1 MDGHGERTTDV
12 PVDGQRRPPVAV
24 PAGSVPGVGPSDVEL
39 LRAHV
44 AGDRYAFTE
53 LFHRHRD
60 RLWAV
65 ALRTVGDR
73 EEAADA
79 LQDALL
85 SAHRAAAR
93 FRGDS
98 AVTTWLHRIVVN
110 ACLDRIRRRQAHP
123 TVPLPD
129 GTYGPDDGPS
139 TGGVE
144 PAAPVQDHDTA
155 LVVRQAL
162 AELPVEQRAALVLV
176 DVQGYPVAEVARILD
191 VAEGTVKSRCARG
204 RARLAV
210 ALGHLRT
217 GVVPGGTA
225 DERPNLRSGRV
236 APPRD
241 GRAGT
246 RGRDAAG
253 PDGGSMAGPD
263 VPVVTRGNPRQVG
276 GVRSGSG
283 HSRRDAN
290 QEES

>member
-1 MDGHGERTTDV
+1 MDGRAAAPDL
-12 PVDGQRRPPVAV
+12 
-24 PAGSVPGVGPSDVEL
+24 EL

-44 AGDRYAFTE
+44 AGDRDAFAE

-65 ALRTVGDR
+65 ALRTLGDR

-129 GTYGPDDGPS
+129 GNRSEDGS
-139 TGGVE
+139 GTGRLE
-144 PAAPVQDHDTA
+144 PAAPATDHDTV
-155 LVVRQAL
+155 LVVREAL
-162 AELPVEQRAALVLV
+162 AALPVEQRAALVLV
-176 DVQGYPVAEVARILD
+176 DVQGYPVAEVARILG

-210 ALGHLRT
+210 LLGHLRPAAAAT
-217 GVVPGGTA
+217 SSARPDPTAPGVPGVTPGNPGPV
-225 DERPNLRSGRV
+225 EGVGSRSGRY
-236 APPRD
+236 
-241 GRAGT
+241 
-246 RGRDAAG
+246 
-253 PDGGSMAGPD
+253 
-263 VPVVTRGNPRQVG
+263 
-276 GVRSGSG
+276 
-283 HSRRDAN
+283 RRDAN
-290 QEES
+290 QEDT

>member
-1 MDGHGERTTDV
+1 MDERAAARDL
-12 PVDGQRRPPVAV
+12 
-24 PAGSVPGVGPSDVEL
+24 EL

-44 AGDRYAFTE
+44 AGDRDAFTE

-65 ALRTVGDR
+65 ALRTLGDR
-73 EEAADA
+73 EDAADA

-129 GTYGPDDGPS
+129 GNRTDDGS
-139 TGGVE
+139 GTGGLE
-144 PAAPVQDHDTA
+144 PAAPVADHDTV
-155 LVVRQAL
+155 LVVREAL
-162 AELPVEQRAALVLV
+162 AALPLEQRAALVLV
-176 DVQGYPVAEVARILD
+176 DVQGYPVAEVARILG

-210 ALGHLRT
+210 LLGHLRPAAVT
-217 GVVPGGTA
+217 TPSARPDPTAPIRGVPG
-225 DERPNLRSGRV
+225 
-236 APPRD
+236 
-241 GRAGT
+241 
-246 RGRDAAG
+246 
-253 PDGGSMAGPD
+253 
-263 VPVVTRGNPRQVG
+263 VTPGNPGAVEGVG
-276 GVRSGSG
+276 SGSG
-283 HSRRDAN
+283 RYRRDAN
-290 QEES
+290 QEDT

>member
-1 MDGHGERTTDV
+1 MGVRGERTTGG
-12 PVDGQRRPPVAV
+12 PVGPPVASSAP
-24 PAGSVPGVGPSDVEL
+24 PAGPADLDL
-39 LRAHV
+39 LHAHV
-44 AGDRYAFTE
+44 AGDRHAFAE

-65 ALRTVGDR
+65 ALRTLGDR

-85 SAHRAAAR
+85 SAHRAAGR

-129 GTYGPDDGPS
+129 GVRDTDSG

-162 AELPVEQRAALVLV
+162 AELPPEQRAALILV
-176 DVQGYPVAEVARILD
+176 DVQGYPVAEVARILG

-204 RARLAV
+204 RARLATQ
-210 ALGHLRT
+210 LGHLR
-217 GVVPGGTA
+217 P
-225 DERPNLRSGRV
+225 RPTPQQAEPQSTPQRAEP
-236 APPRD
+236 AP
-241 GRAGT
+241 T
-246 RGRDAAG
+246 AG
-253 PDGGSMAGPD
+253 PN
-263 VPVVTRGNPRQVG
+263 VPAVTRGNPRSPE

-283 HSRRDAN
+283 QSRRDVH
-290 QEES
+290 QEDT

>member
-1 MDGHGERTTDV
+1 MTGRGGGTPDPAPGD
-12 PVDGQRRPPVAV
+12 PV
-24 PAGSVPGVGPSDVEL
+24 PATIPRPVPPAEASDIEL

-44 AGDRYAFTE
+44 AGDRDAFTE
-53 LFHRHRD
+53 LLHRHRD

-65 ALRTVGDR
+65 ALRTLGDR

-85 SAHRAAAR
+85 SAHRAAGR

-129 GTYGPDDGPS
+129 GTRTDQDGRL

-144 PAAPVQDHDTA
+144 PAAPATDHDTA

-162 AELPVEQRAALVLV
+162 AALPVEQRAALVLV
-176 DVQGYPVAEVARILD
+176 DVQGYPVAEVARILG

-210 ALGHLRT
+210 LLGHLRT
-217 GVVPGGTA
+217 GST
-225 DERPNLRSGRV
+225 
-236 APPRD
+236 D
-241 GRAGT
+241 GPAV
-246 RGRDAAG
+246 AG
-253 PDGGSMAGPD
+253 PARNVPD
-263 VPVVTRGNPRQVG
+263 VTVGNRRAPEGVG
-276 GVRSGSG
+276 SGSG
-283 HSRRDAN
+283 RSRQDAH
-290 QEES
+290 QEET

>member
-1 MDGHGERTTDV
+1 MDGRAAAKDL
-12 PVDGQRRPPVAV
+12 
-24 PAGSVPGVGPSDVEL
+24 EL

-44 AGDRYAFTE
+44 AGDRDAFAE

-65 ALRTVGDR
+65 ALRTLGDR

-129 GTYGPDDGPS
+129 GNRADDGI
-139 TGGVE
+139 GGLE
-144 PAAPVQDHDTA
+144 PAAPVTDHDTA
-155 LVVRQAL
+155 LVVREAL
-162 AELPVEQRAALVLV
+162 AALPLEQRAALVLV
-176 DVQGYPVAEVARILD
+176 DVQGYPVAEVARILG

-210 ALGHLRT
+210 LLGHLRPAAVVATTSTRPDPTAPIT
-217 GVVPGGTA
+217 GVPG
-225 DERPNLRSGRV
+225 
-236 APPRD
+236 
-241 GRAGT
+241 
-246 RGRDAAG
+246 
-253 PDGGSMAGPD
+253 
-263 VPVVTRGNPRQVG
+263 VTPGNPGPVEGVG
-276 GVRSGSG
+276 SGSG
-283 HSRRDAN
+283 RYRRDAN
-290 QEES
+290 QEDT

>member
-1 MDGHGERTTDV
+1 MDGRAAAPDL
-12 PVDGQRRPPVAV
+12 
-24 PAGSVPGVGPSDVEL
+24 EL

-44 AGDRYAFTE
+44 AGDRDAFAE

-65 ALRTVGDR
+65 ALRTLGDR

-129 GTYGPDDGPS
+129 GNRSEDGS
-139 TGGVE
+139 GTGRLE
-144 PAAPVQDHDTA
+144 PAAPATDHDTV
-155 LVVRQAL
+155 LVVREAL
-162 AELPVEQRAALVLV
+162 AALPVEQRAALVLV
-176 DVQGYPVAEVARILD
+176 DVQGYPVAEVARILG

-210 ALGHLRT
+210 LLGHLRPAAAAT
-217 GVVPGGTA
+217 SSARPDPTAPGVPGVTPGNPSPV
-225 DERPNLRSGRV
+225 EGVGSRSGRY
-236 APPRD
+236 
-241 GRAGT
+241 
-246 RGRDAAG
+246 
-253 PDGGSMAGPD
+253 
-263 VPVVTRGNPRQVG
+263 
-276 GVRSGSG
+276 
-283 HSRRDAN
+283 RRDAN
-290 QEES
+290 QEDT